1 LCCMYAVARLA
12 YVDRAAG
19 SGASRLSAPLPKWS
33 RSVSAQEQTA
43 IALDKALAWARGEI
57 RIEVPLPDGSIQELN
72 VMQYRRECETQ
83 ERLHGS
89 RGKTSDEQSRPRD
102 AC

>member
-1 LCCMYAVARLA
+1 MDVLEEA
-12 YVDRAAG
+12 
-19 SGASRLSAPLPKWS
+19 
-33 RSVSAQEQTA
+33 A

-57 RIEVPLPDGSIQELN
+57 RIEVPLPDGSIKEMN

-83 ERLHGS
+83 ERLYGI
-89 RGKTSDEQSRPRD
+89 RDKTPDGVHQPRD

>member
-1 LCCMYAVARLA
+1 M
-12 YVDRAAG
+12 
-19 SGASRLSAPLPKWS
+19 
-33 RSVSAQEQTA
+33 SAQEQTA